1 MSVCVMFHI
10 GLKNIPHIGMNHVD
24 VCDKNVYQWKKREVP
39 KCKLKNA
46 MFRKIIL
53 SFWARRDL
61 KKQEPHLATCFPLQE
76 AL

>member
-1 MSVCVMFHI
+1 MCVMFHI
-10 GLKNIPHIGMNHVD
+10 GLKNIPHIGMNQVD

-53 SFWARRDL
+53 SF
-61 KKQEPHLATCFPLQE
+61 
-76 AL
+76 